1 MKPTDC
7 EYYDVPYP
15 LPLPPKIS
23 VSSKTCHPKAPPILY
38 WRKKPKSKQGGR
50 KFICKILRPCVNV
63 LIDPGS
69 KTKQS
74 VSFYTDLRARRMRFV
89 LTRAHWVHAPL
100 NHSCRGCTLSGSLH
114 DGAVRK
120 WKWNNI
126 SLAATFVPVLFSDKS
141 RPACNHVNV
150 SNVSC
155 FVWNEKRHL

>member
-1 MKPTDC
+1 MDNTTSPT
-7 EYYDVPYP
+7 PYP
-15 LPLPPKIS
+15 LPSPPKMA
-23 VSSKTCHPKAPPILY
+23 VSRKTCHPKAPPILY

-50 KFICKILRPCVNV
+50 KFICKILQPMFFLTWEQKPNKASCF
-63 LIDPGS
+63 L
-69 KTKQS
+69 
-74 VSFYTDLRARRMRFV
+74 TDLRARRTRFV
-89 LTRAHWVHAPL
+89 LTRARWVHAPL
-100 NHSCRGCTLSGSLH
+100 NHSCHGCTLSGSLH